1 MSDSKIPQSP
11 KIPSQSQPDFF
22 RDVHAVVRLI
32 PPGRV
37 TSYGAIAAYLG
48 AKAGARTVG
57 WAMMAGHAEP
67 GLACHRVVNRLGMLT
82 GKHHFGSPNA
92 MQRALEAEGV
102 PVTDDRIT
110 DFAVRFWDPTCAL
123 G

>member
-1 MSDSKIPQSP
+1 MAKKSP
-11 KIPSQSQPDFF
+11 PPIQPPTRDRDTFF

-32 PPGRV
+32 PVGRV

-67 GLACHRVVNRLGMLT
+67 GLACHRVVNRLGLLT
-82 GKHHFGSPNA
+82 GKQHFAHPDA
-92 MQRALEAEGV
+92 MQQALEAEGV
-102 PVTDDRIT
+102 RVENDQVQ
-110 DFAVRFWDPTCAL
+110 DFTHRFWDPSKELA
-123 G
+123 

>member
-1 MSDSKIPQSP
+1 MSNSKILHSP
-11 KIPSQSQPDFF
+11 KLPSQSQSDFF

-82 GKHHFGSPNA
+82 GKHHFSSPDA

-102 PVTDDRIT
+102 RVTDDQIT
-110 DFAVRFWDPTCAL
+110 DFAERFWDPMCAL

>member
-1 MSDSKIPQSP
+1 MDKAS
-11 KIPSQSQPDFF
+11 FF
-22 RDVHAVVRLI
+22 RDVHDVVRLI

-48 AKAGARTVG
+48 ARSAARTVG
-57 WAMMAGHAEP
+57 WAMMAGHSEP
-67 GLACHRVVNRLGMLT
+67 DLPCHRVVNRAGLLT
-82 GKHHFGSPNA
+82 GKQHFADPTA

-102 PVTDDRIT
+102 PVVDDQIT
-110 DFAVRFWDPTCAL
+110 DFPQRFWDPGQEL

>member
-1 MSDSKIPQSP
+1 MGKKRVLEIPA
-11 KIPSQSQPDFF
+11 IPLNSQSDFF
-22 RDVHAVVRLI
+22 RDVHAIVRLI

-48 AKAGARTVG
+48 AKSGARTVG

-82 GKHHFGSPNA
+82 GKHHFGSPDA
-92 MQRALEAEGV
+92 MQGALESEGV
-102 PVTDDRIT
+102 PVVDDLIT
-110 DFAVRFWDPTCAL
+110 DFATRFWDPAKEL
-123 G
+123 V